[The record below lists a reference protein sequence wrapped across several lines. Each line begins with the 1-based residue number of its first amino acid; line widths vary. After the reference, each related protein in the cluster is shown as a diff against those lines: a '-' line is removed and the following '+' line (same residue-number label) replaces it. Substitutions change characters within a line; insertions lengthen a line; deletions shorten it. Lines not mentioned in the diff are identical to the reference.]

1 MVTSHVHPHTH
12 WEVQCSPHPVQLLMK
27 FTSSKPR
34 CFFSQYSCFCEAWS
48 YRTRGH
54 RPAECDGEAGEDLC
68 TAHSLPLGAEEKHT
82 EAHAPL
88 FKEGSTRCWQVQVC
102 TLTWFL
108 ASRASALQREEVDA
122 RLWLDSE
129 EKCHKKQMDFVLM
142 ILKVFSNLDDSM
154 NGTEM
159 GLESYIENHDI
170 PSASHITRPV
180 AGKKMQHLQHV
191 AWQQHC
197 PISLEAA
204 SACVRIKSQ
213 LRNARLTTPLVA
225 PPIPSSYNTEPTWCF
240 LLCHKEVE
248 NENSFRT
255 AHFWPYLQKL

>member
-197 PISLEAA
+197 PISLGSCFCLCAHQKSVEKCTSDHTISSSPYSFLIQHRTHLMF
-204 SACVRIKSQ
+204 SALPRGSGKWKQ
-213 LRNARLTTPLVA
+213 
-225 PPIPSSYNTEPTWCF
+225 F
-240 LLCHKEVE
+240 
-248 NENSFRT
+248 
-255 AHFWPYLQKL
+255 